1 VRDRPRVAQ
10 ILADAGGVATAGAL
24 LRECSRRDLAA
35 ALREGQVV
43 RLTRGTYGLPLGS
56 GPASD
61 LARAAALACHGVI
74 SHQSAAE
81 WHRWDL
87 KADPERPVV
96 TVPRGRKIPA
106 HLRERYDVRWGTLGQ
121 DRVVGIVTTP
131 VATVVD
137 CARSLPFDEALVVAD
152 SALRSGLVTREA
164 LLAAA
169 LAGPRSGRP
178 AALRVT
184 RTADG
189 RAANAF
195 ESVVRAISLDVDGL
209 ALEPQR
215 TVAPSITC
223 DLVDEAR
230 RIVVEC
236 DSWTYHAEKS
246 AFHRDLERYNA
257 LALDGWLVLRFDRRH
272 AMDDPDHIRRQLV
285 RAARARTDHPP
296 DHPPGRPP
304 G

>member
-1 VRDRPRVAQ
+1 
-10 ILADAGGVATAGAL
+10 
-24 LRECSRRDLAA
+24 
-35 ALREGQVV
+35 V
-43 RLTRGTYGLPLGS
+43 RLGRGTYGLPLGS

-61 LARAAALACHGVI
+61 LARAAAVACHGVI

-81 WHRWDL
+81 WHRWEL

-96 TVPRGRKIPA
+96 TMPRGRKVPA
-106 HLRERYDVRWGTLGQ
+106 HLRERYDVRWGTLAQ
-121 DRVVGIVTTP
+121 DRVDGIVSTP

-137 CARSLPFDEALVVAD
+137 CARSLPLDEAMVVAD
-152 SALRSGLVTREA
+152 SAVRSGLVSREA

-169 LAGPRSGRP
+169 HAGPRSGRP
-178 AALRVT
+178 AALRV
-184 RTADG
+184 AGAANG
-189 RAANAF
+189 RAANVF

-215 TVAPSITC
+215 SVAPSTTC

-246 AFHRDLERYNA
+246 AFHRDLERYNT
-257 LALDGWLVLRFDRRH
+257 LTLDGWLVLRFDRRH
-272 AMDDPDHIRRQLV
+272 AMDDPHYVGRQLV
-285 RAARARTDHPP
+285 RAARTRA
-296 DHPPGRPP
+296 DHPPG
-304 G
+304 

>member
-1 VRDRPRVAQ
+1 MRDRPTVAQ
-10 ILADAGGVATAGAL
+10 ILADAGGIATAGLL
-24 LRECSRRDLAA
+24 LRDCSRRELAA
-35 ALREGQVV
+35 ALRDGQVV
-43 RLTRGTYGLPLGS
+43 RLSRGTYGLPVGG

-106 HLRERYDVRWGTLGQ
+106 RLRERYDVRWGTLGQ
-121 DRVVGIVTTP
+121 LQVDGIVTTP
-131 VATVVD
+131 SATVVD

-152 SALRSGLVTREA
+152 SALRSGLVTRAA
-164 LLAAA
+164 LLAGAHAA
-169 LAGPRSGRP
+169 PRSGRP
-178 AALRVT
+178 AALRVA

-195 ESVVRAISLDVDGL
+195 ESVVRAISRDVDGL

-215 TVAPSITC
+215 IVAPSITC
-223 DLVDEAR
+223 DLVDEAL
-230 RIVVEC
+230 RIVVAC

-246 AFHRDLERYNA
+246 AFHRDLERYNT
-257 LALDGWLVLRFDRRH
+257 LALDGWLILRFDRRH
-272 AMDDPDHIRRQLV
+272 AMDHPDYVRRQLV
-285 RAARARTDHPP
+285 RAARTRADHPR
-296 DHPPGRPP
+296 GRPP
-304 G
+304 R